1 MTGAGRLRTAGL
13 GAGLSSSYDIERPDP
28 ELCVTPRGSMMS
40 MPRIRILPIVFMSR
54 MIPCCALFPEIEPG
68 FFDFADD
75 LIQPHVLMQD
85 LTPETLVK
93 D

>member
-1 MTGAGRLRTAGL
+1 
-13 GAGLSSSYDIERPDP
+13 
-28 ELCVTPRGSMMS
+28 
-40 MPRIRILPIVFMSR
+40 MSR
-54 MIPCCALFPEIEPG
+54 VIPCCALFPEIEPG

-85 LTPETLVK
+85 LAPVFQWAAQALLRLG